1 MSAPSLTS
9 NTLGPRTRE
18 QFDRLAREWRQGE
31 HVMVSGPTGSGKT
44 ELTRHLDQIRLD
56 RGGHVVVMVG
66 KLGYDETLAREYKG
80 WTRWHDF
87 RRAKKHVAP
96 SENMILL
103 WPDTRGMRI
112 REARQHQ
119 REVFGEAFDILMS
132 KGKWTLH
139 VDEGLYVCDPKFLN
153 LSDEL
158 AMLHAM
164 GRSSGLTI
172 ITLMQRPSNV
182 PLIVYGS
189 ASHAFVGQA
198 RERVDSQRLG
208 TLQGSESAQEL
219 MRRVSAQGRH
229 DFTWVPV
236 APDWPVEDVN
246 LRK

>member
-9 NTLGPRTRE
+9 NKLGPRTRE

-119 REVFGEAFDILMS
+119 REVFGEAFDILMG

-208 TLQGSESAQEL
+208 TLQGSES
-219 MRRVSAQGRH
+219 R
-229 DFTWVPV
+229 
-236 APDWPVEDVN
+236 N
-246 LRK
+246 

>member
-1 MSAPSLTS
+1 V
-9 NTLGPRTRE
+9 NKLGPTTRE
-18 QFDRLAREWRQGE
+18 QFSRLAREWRQGE

-56 RGGHVVVMVG
+56 AGGHVVVMVG

-80 WTRWHDF
+80 WRRWHDF
-87 RRAKKHVAP
+87 RKAKRAVSPHDNK
-96 SENMILL
+96 ILL
-103 WPDTRGMRI
+103 WPNTDGMRI
-112 REARQHQ
+112 REARAHQ
-119 REVFGEAFDILMS
+119 REVFADAFDILMS

-139 VDEGLYVCDPKFLN
+139 VDEGLYTCDPKFLR

-198 RERVDSQRLG
+198 REQVDSLRLG
-208 TLQGSESAQEL
+208 SLQGNESSREL
-219 MRRVSAQGRH
+219 MKRVSAQGRH
-229 DFTWVPV
+229 DFVWVPV
-236 APDWPVEDVN
+236 APDWPAEDVN